1 MAMKSLLLSSVLLAS
16 LATPSAAATLVI
28 HVLDN
33 GVLVGSAVS
42 TTGTIADRIVS
53 DPAFD
58 IIDISASGSPFLPG
72 GDLSSVTL
80 DVTSAA
86 ISTTHT
92 LDVQVFQTGISVPAG
107 RTEQST
113 LTVNNLIGAPGPST
127 LNTFA
132 NGTTSSLGTLLVG
145 HTFPLGTSI
154 GTFGPISTSVGAITA
169 DAHQYVIGFSHPDQ
183 SANDTIQLTTG
194 IPETSTWVM
203 FTIGFAAMGAAF
215 RYRKRS
221 TRFLEV

>member
-1 MAMKSLLLSSVLLAS
+1 MHKLLLATALTAAFGAS
-16 LATPSAAATLVI
+16 APAATLVI

-33 GVLVGSAVS
+33 GTLVGSAVS
-42 TTGTIADRIVS
+42 TTGTVADRVIS

-92 LDVQVFQTGISVPAG
+92 LDVQVFQTGLNVPAG
-107 RTEQST
+107 LTERST
-113 LTVNNLIGAPGPST
+113 LTVNNLIGTPGPST
-127 LNTFA
+127 LSTFV
-132 NGTTSSLGTLLVG
+132 NGTTSALGSLLVS
-145 HTFPLGTSI
+145 HTFPLGTAT
-154 GTFGPISTSVGAITA
+154 GTFGPVATSAGAITA
-169 DAHQYVIGFSHPDQ
+169 DAHQYIIGFHAPDQ

-194 IPETSTWVM
+194 IPEPSTWAMMLVGLG
-203 FTIGFAAMGAAF
+203 FIGLIGSRGF
-215 RYRKRS
+215 RKA
-221 TRFLEV
+221 